1 MKNYIILC
9 KEKDSM
15 VITMF
20 SGMTHGMAV
29 KKMSS
34 LQKDGAS
41 GIQLR
46 KQTIGASSVKVA

>member
-9 KEKDSM
+9 KEKDLT

-20 SGMTHGMAV
+20 SGMTYGMAV
-29 KKMSS
+29 KKMRS

-41 GIQLR
+41 SIQLR
-46 KQTIGASSVKVA
+46 KQTIGASSVKIA

>member
-1 MKNYIILC
+1 MKDYVIIC

-29 KKMSS
+29 KKMNS
-34 LQKDGAS
+34 LQKDGAVN
-41 GIQLR
+41 IQLR
-46 KQTIGASSVKVA
+46 KQTFGASSVRIA